1 MSDNKRRAEPDVHN
15 AAGAPSAPVLEQ
27 SERQTMSNEHGNGAG
42 YPNLNQGATGSTE
55 ERRVGATATGEP
67 SPYTEPPPAYH
78 AAMGYP
84 TTPYPVDGGVQPAYP
99 PKPYPQYPVPNQPPI
114 YHAIHTVGGAP
125 NQQQAPPPGTTHVVV
140 AVANG
145 SICPFC
151 NVGVVTRETDMCC
164 LICLILLT
172 IFTFPFGLV
181 FLCCLPCAVTRRC
194 SNCLRTM

>member
-1 MSDNKRRAEPDVHN
+1 SNDSGDGARYPD
-15 AAGAPSAPVLEQ
+15 
-27 SERQTMSNEHGNGAG
+27 
-42 YPNLNQGATGSTE
+42 LNQAAAAPAEEGRPVTG
-55 ERRVGATATGEP
+55 G
-67 SPYTEPPPAYH
+67 PYSEPPPAYH
-78 AAMGYP
+78 TAMGYP
-84 TTPYPVDGGVQPAYP
+84 TTPYPSGGLPNAQHPPYA

-114 YHAIHTVGGAP
+114 YHAIHTVGG
-125 NQQQAPPPGTTHVVV
+125 NQQSQQVPGTTHVVV
-140 AVANG
+140 AVSNG

-181 FLCCLPCAVTRRC
+181 FLCCLPCAITRRC